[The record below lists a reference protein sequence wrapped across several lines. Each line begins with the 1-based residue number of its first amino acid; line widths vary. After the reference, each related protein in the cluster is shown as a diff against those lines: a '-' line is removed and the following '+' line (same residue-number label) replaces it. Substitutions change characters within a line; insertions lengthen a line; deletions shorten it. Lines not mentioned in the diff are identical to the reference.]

1 MQNRFFVK
9 GAYKYTHNNG
19 IITGYSP
26 LAIANNFLN
35 ALNNIPRLIARAQKE
50 NSTLIP
56 DIPSLKEIINTPWR
70 KEEELKTL
78 KSELS
83 ALERKI
89 QLTLTPIG
97 QSADKKE
104 DSTESEN
111 VTISQD
117 KINNE
122 EVSIYNSQN
131 TSVIKDMK
139 IQSSGSKTL
148 IADITLE
155 NNTPIFTSNLRISD
169 KATGTI
175 GELKSSDLDPSQ
187 LPAGSIKKLLSG
199 QKVEMPDGNTVH
211 LTKTL
216 LGWSVTVGKEINVM
230 ADRSADL

>member
-1 MQNRFFVK
+1 M
-9 GAYKYTHNNG
+9 
-19 IITGYSP
+19 
-26 LAIANNFLN
+26 
-35 ALNNIPRLIARAQKE
+35 E
-50 NSTLIP
+50 
-56 DIPSLKEIINTPWR
+56 
-70 KEEELKTL
+70 
-78 KSELS
+78 
-83 ALERKI
+83 
-89 QLTLTPIG
+89 
-97 QSADKKE
+97 
-104 DSTESEN
+104 
-111 VTISQD
+111 
-117 KINNE
+117 
-122 EVSIYNSQN
+122 
-131 TSVIKDMK
+131 